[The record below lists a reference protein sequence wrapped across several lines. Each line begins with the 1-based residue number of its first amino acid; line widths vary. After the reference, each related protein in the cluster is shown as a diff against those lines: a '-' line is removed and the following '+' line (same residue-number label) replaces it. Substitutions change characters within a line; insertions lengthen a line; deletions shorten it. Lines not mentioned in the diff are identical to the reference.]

1 MKPQIEPF
9 ALTLSAHECAG
20 LVRDLYRAAAAAFT
34 VAAREVKGNETL
46 HYESLV
52 DAWEGETLAALARTI
67 TEALYPV
74 GGSAP
79 VRVRFVTLPEEE
91 GITARIDGDTA
102 VVTVPDSHW
111 HSTGANLQPYIA
123 AHFQTSH

>member
-34 VAAREVKGNETL
+34 VAAREVAGNETI

-52 DAWEGETLAALARTI
+52 DAWEGEILALLARTV
-67 TEALYPV
+67 TEAMYAES
-74 GGSAP
+74 GSAP
-79 VRVRFVTLPEEE
+79 VRARFVTLPDEER
-91 GITARIDGDTA
+91 IIARIDGDTA
-102 VVTVPDSHW
+102 VITVPDSHW

-123 AHFQTSH
+123 THFQTSH